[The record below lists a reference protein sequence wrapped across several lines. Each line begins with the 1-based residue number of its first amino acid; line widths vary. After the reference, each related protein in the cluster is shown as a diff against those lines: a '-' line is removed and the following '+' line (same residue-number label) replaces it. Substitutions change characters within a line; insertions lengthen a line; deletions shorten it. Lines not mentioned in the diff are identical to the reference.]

1 MSEKDWGQIFHIE
14 GDEYQ
19 SIKLPLDKDGK
30 PIRLGDTVYNEDNE
44 LEVVGIG
51 EEYVWA
57 KSVCGTF
64 PQCYRP
70 SGLIH
75 DEPDCWA
82 NIIADA
88 NMSPAT
94 YCSQYHIGA
103 LTFEKQA
110 LEQRK
115 HLVIRGFNLARG
127 VKSAQRRPKPKCF
140 TRGKQDSWEQ
150 LEEDMSKQSG
160 CQRALI
166 CELVESSSDSQTIV
180 RCPNGRTC
188 SSCYREVAQ
197 VFIRRAKALA
207 GVE

>member
-1 MSEKDWGQIFHIE
+1 MSEKDWGEIFHIE

-30 PIRLGDTVYNEDNE
+30 PIRLGDTVYNEDDE

-51 EEYVWA
+51 EEYVWV
-57 KSVCGTF
+57 KSTYDIQ

-70 SGLIH
+70 SGLVH

-103 LTFEKQA
+103 LTFERQA

-115 HLVIRGFNLARG
+115 HLVKRGFNLARWE
-127 VKSAQRRPKPKCF
+127 KSAQRRPKPKCL
-140 TRGKQDSWEQ
+140 TRRKQDSWEQ

-166 CELVESSSDSQTIV
+166 CELVERSSESTTIV
-180 RCPNGRTC
+180 RCPNERTC
-188 SSCYREVAQ
+188 SSCHREVAQ
-197 VFIRRAKALA
+197 VFIQRAKKLA